1 MKIYKVLI
9 GFCVAGALASPLQAK
24 GGDRTLRLSLADA
37 ITMARQNNY
46 GVKAARSRV
55 DQAEARVVQTRQL
68 FLPKVTLSETFVV
81 TNDPGA
87 ALVFKLQQNIADPM
101 KDFTA
106 EALNNAAV
114 INDFNTSLQVMQP
127 VYNADAAIGRTMAL
141 TAKTAQEHMAARA
154 EESVG
159 LQVSK
164 VYYGLILARK
174 NIVAVEQSIKT
185 MQAHSNDAAKGYSA
199 GLLTKSD
206 KLSTDVRLAE
216 LQEQKLLLHDE
227 IKNATDALIVILNLD
242 PGVTIV
248 PTGDFAVDGILPAAT
263 DKLVPENR
271 SDLKALDT
279 YRQVAAYQEEMI
291 HASRLPRLNA
301 FMQTNLHSDNIFSGG
316 SSWAVG
322 MNMQWNIFDGMATA
336 GRIQEAKAQKREAMY
351 NYESA
356 KSNSVAEVSKSLRSM
371 RTAKA
376 RIAVARKA
384 LEEAKVS
391 LDYIGT
397 QFKTGMA
404 MTFEL
409 LMREQA
415 YTYAKMRLNQAT
427 YDYCVSKSELE
438 YYRGN

>member
-9 GFCVAGALASPLQAK
+9 GFCMAGVLASPLQAK

-46 GVKAARSRV
+46 SVKAARSRV
-55 DQAEARVVQTRQL
+55 DQAEARVVQTRQSY
-68 FLPKVTLSETFVV
+68 LPKVTLSETLVV

-87 ALVFKLQQNIADPM
+87 ALVFKLQQNSIQAS
-101 KDFTA
+101 DFNPA
-106 EALNNAAV
+106 KLNNADI

-127 VYNADAAIGRTMAL
+127 VYNADAAIGRTMAV
-141 TAKTAQEHMAARA
+141 TAKKALEHMAVRI
-154 EESVG
+154 EESIG

-174 NIVAVEQSIKT
+174 NIVAVEHSIKT
-185 MQAHSNDAAKGYSA
+185 MQAHSNDAARGYSA
-199 GLLTKSD
+199 GLLPKSD

-227 IKNATDALIVILNLD
+227 IKNATDALIVMLNLE

-248 PTGDFAVDGILPAAT
+248 PTGDFVVNGVLPGAHEKVVT
-263 DKLVPENR
+263 ENR
-271 SDLKALDT
+271 ADLKALDT

-351 NYESA
+351 NYEAA
-356 KSNSVAEVSKSLRSM
+356 KSNSEAEVSKSLRSM

-384 LEEAKVS
+384 LEGATVS
-391 LDYIGT
+391 LDYIGK

-427 YDYCVSKSELE
+427 YDYCVAKSELE